1 MSRSLLVLLMVGAVA
16 MLGAEARAELIGSTY
31 DLTMTYNDGTITTHN
46 SAPLMIYDLADAGA
60 TPGYVDTPFTQIW
73 SVMTTVTPAE
83 DVDSLVIELKRSH
96 NGALW
101 ADQALTFELADV
113 RDGATPLEV
122 DDESLA
128 IEFTTLVPPSFSGS
142 GTAVDAWS
150 SAWTVADG
158 LTVDIADLVPDDGLG
173 VGHQEVTGI
182 RLSMDIRAVPEP
194 MTLVMFTGGALG
206 LGAIRRK
213 R

>member
-1 MSRSLLVLLMVGAVA
+1 VSRLLLVVFMVGTVA
-16 MLGAEARAELIGSTY
+16 TLSAEARAELIGSSY
-31 DLTMTYNDGTITTHN
+31 DLTLTYNDGTIATHN
-46 SAPLMIYDLADAGA
+46 STPLMIYDLADAGA
-60 TPGYVDTPFTQIW
+60 APGYVDTPFTQVW
-73 SVMTTVTPAE
+73 SVMTTVAPAG
-83 DVDSLVIELKRSH
+83 DADSLVIELKRAH

-101 ADQALTFELADV
+101 ADQAVTLELADI

-122 DDESLA
+122 DDDSLA
-128 IEFTTLVPPSFSGS
+128 IEFTTLVPPSFSGL

-158 LTVDIADLVPDDGLG
+158 LTVDIGDVVPDDGLG
-173 VGHQEVTGI
+173 VGHQEVTGV

-194 MTLVMFTGGALG
+194 TTLVMFAGGALG
-206 LGAIRRK
+206 LGVIRRK